1 MARCLM
7 EVARSRAGKPTGHA
21 DSHRYVEVSTMSAPI
36 NPIRFIAIQ
45 SVTFSNTTRSVF
57 LRIDGSNVTQFQ
69 GGGSGT
75 VNCQF
80 YPPGTVPVPE
90 IGNLEAFE
98 LISIP
103 NVGSAIRSVNFPN
116 AFLRLDGTGVTA
128 SQGAGVGTVN
138 CQYYSSG
145 TYPNSQSDWEVFDL
159 LNLLESTPAIE
170 DIQSLKST
178 AFPQVFL
185 RMDGSTVNGPS
196 GVGSGTVNGQFY
208 PSGEE
213 PNSPTDYETL
223 KIIYL

>member
-1 MARCLM
+1 
-7 EVARSRAGKPTGHA
+7 
-21 DSHRYVEVSTMSAPI
+21 MSAPI

-45 SVTFSNTTRSVF
+45 SVTFSNPDQSVF

-69 GGGSGT
+69 GAGSGT

-80 YPPGTVPVPE
+80 YAPGTAPVPE

-116 AFLRLDGTGVTA
+116 AFLRLDGSGVTA

-145 TYPNSQSDWEVFDL
+145 TYPNSQADFEVFEV
-159 LNLLESTPAIE
+159 LNLLESAPAIK
-170 DIQSLKST
+170 DIQSLKSI

-185 RMDGSTVNGPS
+185 RIDGSNVTQYQG
-196 GVGSGTVNGQFY
+196 GGSGTVNGQFY
-208 PSGEE
+208 PPGGE
-213 PNSPTDYETL
+213 PNSPNDYETL

>member
-1 MARCLM
+1 MT
-7 EVARSRAGKPTGHA
+7 V
-21 DSHRYVEVSTMSAPI
+21 PI

-45 SVTFSNTTRSVF
+45 SVTFSNTQRSVF

-80 YPPGTVPVPE
+80 YPPGAVPVPE
-90 IGNLEAFE
+90 IGNFEAFE

-116 AFLRLDGTGVTA
+116 AFLRLDGSGVTA

-145 TYPNSQSDWEVFDL
+145 TYPNSQADFEVFEL
-159 LNLLESTPAIE
+159 LNVLASTPFEEE

-185 RMDGSTVNGPS
+185 RIDGSNVTQFQG
-196 GVGSGTVNGQFY
+196 GGSGTVNGQFY
-208 PSGEE
+208 PSGGE
-213 PNSPTDYETL
+213 PNSPNDYETL

>member
-1 MARCLM
+1 MT
-7 EVARSRAGKPTGHA
+7 V
-21 DSHRYVEVSTMSAPI
+21 PI

-45 SVTFSNTTRSVF
+45 SVTFSDTQRSVF
-57 LRIDGSNVTQFQ
+57 LRIDGSNVTTFQ

-80 YPPGTVPVPE
+80 YAPGTVPVPE

-103 NVGSAIRSVNFPN
+103 NVGVAIRSVNFPN
-116 AFLRLDGTGVTA
+116 AFLRLDGSGVTA

-138 CQYYSSG
+138 CQYYASG
-145 TYPNSQSDWEVFDL
+145 TYPNSQSDYEVFDL
-159 LNLLESTPAIE
+159 LNLLVSTPAIE

-185 RMDGSTVNGPS
+185 RIDGSKVNGFS
-196 GVGSGTVNGQFY
+196 GGGEGTVNGQFY
-208 PSGEE
+208 PSGE
-213 PNSPTDYETL
+213 PNSPADYETL